1 MSLFGAATSGIDPQ
15 SGAYLSKEQRVAMF
29 RASRGM
35 RGGGAGGANSGGARA
50 TVEPKAAIVVA
61 NKFSEITRT
70 LNTNFQR
77 SATNISD
84 QARSNKQSIENL
96 YNIISNK
103 RTQELKTEKE
113 ETRQTALRV
122 EKNKRATR
130 ENFVEGISKAAAAA
144 IAPLQKV
151 AKKTSSILGGFW
163 DRLKKALLLLGAAW
177 LIDNL
182 PQILQNIESFSFD
195 VESCKEALIA
205 TLPNI
210 RGVFGVFDKIFRAGV
225 RGVRRIAGAAFRL
238 ARNIASSAFRV
249 ARKVFNAIKRV
260 TSKVVGAIVNGIKK
274 VVGGLARSLNSAR
287 RAIAEVAG
295 KAGTALNGAP
305 AKAGEPAKKGLFGN
319 ILSKMKEGGSK
330 IKSFAGRVGGRLGM
344 DKMREGAGN
353 FMRGFKD
360 LAGKAAEK
368 LNPLQSYATSQGI
381 AKGSGTSRLTG
392 ITSLLE
398 KVFSAAGIA
407 GKAGKKLLSGIAK
420 IARPLLRL
428 PGIGIAVD
436 IALNKAGGQGNEEA
450 LIRGL
455 ASGISGMVGMKAG
468 ATVGAAIGTVA
479 IPIPVIGTGVGGI
492 LGGLIGSILAA
503 NTADA
508 LAKAGLQMAG
518 RDTTSDRTMSA
529 NYGSI
534 VENITNNNNSATV
547 SPAVDKTHPEK
558 SIKIAPGDR
567 VGADGTS
574 TPDGMQL
581 SSGQFESSFNFEELP
596 PIMST
601 MPGSK
606 KEATVLPQQDVPN
619 ISTRDPQSDIYRQMA
634 GELYELSGAF

>member
-1 MSLFGAATSGIDPQ
+1 MSLFGAATSGVDPQ

-35 RGGGAGGANSGGARA
+35 GGNGGGKNSGGSGA

-70 LNTNFQR
+70 LNTNFQQ

-84 QARSNKQSIENL
+84 QARNNKKSIENL

-113 ETRQTALRV
+113 ETRQTSLRV

-130 ENFVEGISKAAAAA
+130 ENFVEGISKAAESA
-144 IAPLQKV
+144 IAPLQKT
-151 AKKTSSILGGFW
+151 AKKTNDILGGFW

-182 PQILQNIESFSFD
+182 PELLANIESFDFGINSF
-195 VESCKEALIA
+195 KEALVD

-210 RGVFGVFDKIFRAGV
+210 RGIFAVFDSIFRSVVG
-225 RGVRRIAGAAFRL
+225 GIRRIASAAFRL
-238 ARNIASSAFRV
+238 ARKIATSSFRI
-249 ARKVFNAIKRV
+249 ARKVFNSIRRV
-260 TSKVVGAIVNGIKK
+260 TSKVVDLLVSGIKK
-274 VVGGLARSLNSAR
+274 VVGTLARSLNSAR
-287 RAIAEVAG
+287 QAIARLA
-295 KAGTALNGAP
+295 
-305 AKAGEPAKKGLFGN
+305 AKAAQPIKNAASKAVGKKGLFGN
-319 ILSKMKEGGSK
+319 IVSGLREGGSK
-330 IKSFAGRVGGRLGM
+330 VKSFASNVGGRLGL
-344 DKMREGAGN
+344 DKMQEGAGN
-353 FMRGFKD
+353 FMRGFKG

-368 LNPLQSYATSQGI
+368 LNPLNAYAAKEGI
-381 AKGSGTSRLTG
+381 AKGNPTSQLKG
-392 ITSLLE
+392 IESLLE

-407 GKAGKKLLSGIAK
+407 GKAGKNLLKGISK

-436 IALNKAGGQGNEEA
+436 IALNKAGGQGNQEA

-468 ATVGAAIGTVA
+468 AAIGAGVGTVA

-508 LAKAGLQMAG
+508 LAKAGMTMAG
-518 RDTTSDRTMSA
+518 METTSDETMSA
-529 NYGSI
+529 NYGNVI
-534 VENITNNNNSATV
+534 ENITNNNNTATV
-547 SPAVDKTHPEK
+547 TPTSDKKSTHPET

-567 VGADGTS
+567 VAADGNS

-581 SSGQFESSFNFEELP
+581 SMGQFESSFNFEELP

-601 MPGSK
+601 MPGK
-606 KEATVLPQQDVPN
+606 KKDAVVLPQQDVPN
-619 ISTRDPQSDIYRQMA
+619 ISTRDPQSDVYRQLA
-634 GELYELSGAF
+634 GQLYELSGAY